1 MLIRFHRHARARMA
15 ERGTTKEE
23 VAAAVE
29 EGERFDAKFGR
40 VGFRRNFAFDSEWR
54 GKYYTVK
61 QVEAFAFERARD
73 WLIISVITRY
83 F

>member
-1 MLIRFHRHARARMA
+1 MA

-23 VAAAVE
+23 VAVTVE

-40 VGFRRNFAFDSEWR
+40 VGFRRNFVFDSMWG
-54 GKYYTVK
+54 GKYYKTK
-61 QVEAFAFERARD
+61 QIEAFAFERVRD
-73 WLIISVITRY
+73 WLVVSVITRY